1 MQYIVERCQLGEN
14 EKKARGLLV
23 QLLQEVFVEF
33 FPGDPLNRTYRVCLR
48 GLVLRYVKIVV
59 VCLNAMFC
67 CFADSQIL
75 PFGSSVNTFGIQSC
89 DLDLFL
95 DLENTK
101 KFQSHAKSTV
111 DQV

>member
-1 MQYIVERCQLGEN
+1 
-14 EKKARGLLV
+14 
-23 QLLQEVFVEF
+23 
-33 FPGDPLNRTYRVCLR
+33 
-48 GLVLRYVKIVV
+48 
-59 VCLNAMFC
+59 MFC
-67 CFADSQIL
+67 CFTDSQIL

-101 KFQSHAKSTV
+101 KFQSRAKSTV